1 MKKLIY
7 FLFTLLFFTSC
18 KDTFIPKP
26 KSYLSLQ
33 YPKAKYHRIENV
45 NCPYSFEISN
55 LATFKKR
62 KNCWASIQYP
72 KLKATLHITYR
83 KVHNNLPE
91 ILKEVEKLTFE
102 HTIKAD
108 AIVPKAF
115 ENKQKNIYA
124 TLYNVEGN
132 VATNIQFKVTD
143 GTKNVL
149 AGALYFDVKPN
160 YDSILPAINYLKK
173 DITHLIE
180 TVTWK

>member
-1 MKKLIY
+1 MKNSIYIFFSFFFLI
-7 FLFTLLFFTSC
+7 SC
-18 KDTFIPKP
+18 EESFIPKP

-33 YPKAKYHRIENV
+33 YPNAQYHRIKTD
-45 NCPYSFEISN
+45 CPYSFEISN
-55 LATFKKR
+55 VTTFKKR
-62 KNCWASIQYP
+62 KKCWASIRYP

-83 KVHNNLPE
+83 EVHNNLPE
-91 ILKEVEKLTFE
+91 ILKEVEKLTFK

-132 VATNIQFKVTD
+132 VATNIQFKATD
-143 GTKNVL
+143 STKNVL

-160 YDSILPAINYLKK
+160 YDSILPAITYIKK
-173 DITHLIE
+173 DIIHLIE
-180 TVTWK
+180 SVSWK